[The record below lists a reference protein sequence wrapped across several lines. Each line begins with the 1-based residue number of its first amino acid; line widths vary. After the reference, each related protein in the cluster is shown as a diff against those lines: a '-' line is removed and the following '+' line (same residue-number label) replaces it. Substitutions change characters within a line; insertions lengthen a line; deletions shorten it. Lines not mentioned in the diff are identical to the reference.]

1 MLRPYLGIEGPI
13 GVGKTTL
20 ANYLKAELKGE
31 VMLEVFAENPFLANF
46 YDNPECY
53 ALQTQL
59 FFLMSRYRQH
69 ETIQATTNTPLVSD
83 YIFAKNDL
91 FARYTLTGEE
101 HKLYKDTSSALASQ
115 LITPTLVVHLR
126 ADIDTL
132 MGRIANRGRDY
143 EQGESMRDYMTNLI
157 DQYDRFFADYKEAP
171 VLTLNTNSVNIVENE
186 KDRRKIIEKIVTE
199 FKLILADRPTQA
211 PLL

>member
-1 MLRPYLGIEGPI
+1 MRPYIGIEGPI

-20 ANYLKAELKGE
+20 ATYLSHKLKADL
-31 VMLEVFAENPFLANF
+31 MLEVFEENPFLPRF
-46 YDNPECY
+46 YEDPACY

-69 ETIQATTNTPLVSD
+69 EKIRGEGGVLVSD
-83 YIFAKNDL
+83 YLFAKNDL

-101 HKLYKDTSSALASQ
+101 HTLYSDISNTLAAH
-115 LITPTLVVHLR
+115 LIPPTLVVLLR

-132 MGRIANRGRDY
+132 MARIEYRGRDY
-143 EQGESMRDYMTNLI
+143 EQKASMRDYVARLAE
-157 DQYDRFFADYKEAP
+157 QYDRFFADYTAAP
-171 VLTLNTNSVNIVENE
+171 VLVLNTSQINIVEDVQSRQALME
-186 KDRRKIIEKIVTE
+186 RIVDE
-199 FKLILADRPTQA
+199 FDQIMADQPLQT